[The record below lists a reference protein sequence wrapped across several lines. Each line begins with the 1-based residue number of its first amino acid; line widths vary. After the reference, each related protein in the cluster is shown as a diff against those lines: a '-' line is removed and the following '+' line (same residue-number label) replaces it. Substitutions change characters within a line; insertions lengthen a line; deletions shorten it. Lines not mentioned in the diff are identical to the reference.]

1 MNSNFGT
8 PLLGA
13 VNEPADIRDFT
24 VDDLK
29 QFSDASRAGLEAL
42 LGGPH

>member
-1 MNSNFGT
+1 MNRNFET
-8 PLLGA
+8 PRLDS
-13 VNEPADIRDFT
+13 VNEPEDILNFT

>member
-1 MNSNFGT
+1 MNRNFET
-8 PLLGA
+8 PRLDA

-42 LGGPH
+42 LGDPH

>member
-1 MNSNFGT
+1 MNINFET
-8 PLLGA
+8 PRLDA
-13 VNEPADIRDFT
+13 VNERADIRDFT

-29 QFSDASRAGLEAL
+29 QFSDASRAGLKAL

>member
-1 MNSNFGT
+1 MNSNFET
-8 PLLGA
+8 PQLDA
-13 VNEPADIRDFT
+13 VNEPADIRDFR

-29 QFSDASRAGLEAL
+29 QFSNASRAGLEAL